1 RRRRGQQGD
10 GRQGAQVHALLRPSQ
25 RWARTRV
32 REDLPDRLDPVRR
45 RRRTPGACTGARRR
59 APVPGDP
66 GVPLRHE
73 RRARGRVRHDGAERA
88 ERVLPADRPSGGLQ
102 PPTGRAAPL
111 EQHPCRPRGGRGRG
125 RGAGRADV
133 PGVRRRRRR
142 ASGREV
148 MVSGREITASGRE
161 VPLSEGRAAGAPVHS
176 PVKPAPWEPYIP
188 VYFWLGGISAG
199 SWLAATAEDVAGEND
214 RALIRAGR
222 YLSLLTLAGGTVLLI
237 ADLGRPE
244 RFLNMLRIV
253 RPRSA
258 MSLGSWGLT
267 LYGGAAGAAG
277 ALQLLEDGFPVRS
290 ERLAAWSRGR
300 LGRAIHLAGL
310 PLALFVGGY
319 TGALLASSSTPAWAA
334 RRTVLG
340 PLFLASAAST
350 GFAAVAAA
358 LEATGRASPGVRRR
372 LARAEAIALAGE
384 AALLAV
390 DRAKATTLPSSAAA
404 TRAERLGRGL
414 IVAAGIALP
423 LVMNVARAFAPEPG
437 PPARP
442 RA

>member
-1 RRRRGQQGD
+1 
-10 GRQGAQVHALLRPSQ
+10 
-25 RWARTRV
+25 
-32 REDLPDRLDPVRR
+32 
-45 RRRTPGACTGARRR
+45 
-59 APVPGDP
+59 
-66 GVPLRHE
+66 
-73 RRARGRVRHDGAERA
+73 
-88 ERVLPADRPSGGLQ
+88 
-102 PPTGRAAPL
+102 
-111 EQHPCRPRGGRGRG
+111 
-125 RGAGRADV
+125 
-133 PGVRRRRRR
+133 
-142 ASGREV
+142 
-148 MVSGREITASGRE
+148 MSGREITASGRE

-442 RA
+442 RAIRPARFGARRSRAVGGSGPSRPDGGSGRSRPDRGSGRTGPGTGSALSGLVAAGFTLAGGLALRYLITREGYRSAAMPGDTWAYAGGPAKSAGAGDGAGGGGA